1 MRTRTHFSLQLL
13 GLVTVLLIGTVT
25 WTGCQG
31 CEMQP
36 GMSPEGWCCRGDEVF
51 PCIEHECY
59 DTGGDFFPTEHEAVA
74 HCEGQMQ
81 GQMPPGEGWCC
92 RNGDVFPCP
101 EHECYDTGGDFFPTE
116 HEAMMHCGGQMP
128 PGEGWCC
135 DGGNVSP
142 CSEDECHSWGGAFFL
157 YEHEAVAH
165 CGGQMP
171 PGEGWCCDAG
181 NVAPCSEAECHGWGG
196 VFFLYEHEA
205 IAHCQGSAPG
215 PPPAGAPV
223 VHYFTA
229 NPSTISAGQTSTLKW
244 DVSGTST
251 VSLAGSNTKF
261 LTTFGAT
268 DQEQVSPMATEVYT
282 LTATNSAGTV
292 TDTATVTV
300 AGSAPPA
307 AGLPVINYFTATPS
321 TITAGQSTTL
331 KWDVSGATQPLE
343 LVLNDPLHTVLSG
356 LGYSGQKTDS
366 PTATGVYTLR
376 ATNSAGTVTATAQ
389 VTVNPPGGGGWS
401 GPPKVTNVTANAV
414 PPSYTGPGPTTINFV
429 ADITVDGPCTVTYKW
444 ERSDGVIGLQQTL
457 VFSAAGTKKVSDT
470 WTLGGGP
477 GTGIVWERVSILT
490 PLPMLSNKA
499 QFTLNI
505 TP

>member
-1 MRTRTHFSLQLL
+1 MERKLGKGKEDNNENKKHFSLQLL
-13 GLVTVLLIGTVT
+13 GLVTILLIGTVS

-59 DTGGDFFPTEHEAVA
+59 DGGGDFFPTEHEAIA
-74 HCEGQMQ
+74 HCE
-81 GQMPPGEGWCC
+81 
-92 RNGDVFPCP
+92 
-101 EHECYDTGGDFFPTE
+101 
-116 HEAMMHCGGQMP
+116 
-128 PGEGWCC
+128 
-135 DGGNVSP
+135 
-142 CSEDECHSWGGAFFL
+142 
-157 YEHEAVAH
+157 
-165 CGGQMP
+165 GQMP

-181 NVAPCSEAECHGWGG
+181 NVAPCSEAECLGWGGAFFLYEHEAIAHCGGPMPPGAGWCCDAGNVMPASETECFSWGGDFFPTEHEAQAHCGGPLPPGGGWCCDAGNVAPCSEAECLGWGG

-205 IAHCQGSAPG
+205 IAHCQGTTPG
-215 PPPAGAPV
+215 PSPGPAPAGSPV
-223 VHYFTA
+223 INYFTA
-229 NPSTISAGQTSTLKW
+229 NPSTITGGQSSTLKW
-244 DVSGTST
+244 DVSGANT
-251 VSLAGSNTKF
+251 VG
-261 LTTFGAT
+261 LTAPGFKVLNPLGTT
-268 DQEQVSPMATEVYT
+268 DLFQVSPTATKVYT

-292 TDTATVTV
+292 TDTA
-300 AGSAPPA
+300 
-307 AGLPVINYFTATPS
+307 
-321 TITAGQSTTL
+321 
-331 KWDVSGATQPLE
+331 
-343 LVLNDPLHTVLSG
+343 
-356 LGYSGQKTDS
+356 
-366 PTATGVYTLR
+366 
-376 ATNSAGTVTATAQ
+376 Q
-389 VTVNPPGGGGWS
+389 VTVTGSAPPGGGGWS

-429 ADITVDGPCTVTYKW
+429 AAITVAGPCTVTYKW

-457 VFSAAGTKKVSDT
+457 VFSAAGAQQVSDT

>member
-1 MRTRTHFSLQLL
+1 MGEEDGNEKEKTHFSLRLL
-13 GLVTVLLIGTVT
+13 GLVAVLLIGTVT

-31 CEMQP
+31 CIIEP
-36 GMSPEGWCCRGDEVF
+36 GMSPEGWCCDNGNVAPCSEDE
-51 PCIEHECY
+51 CHNW
-59 DTGGDFFPTEHEAVA
+59 GGVFFPTEHEAIA
-74 HCEGQMQ
+74 
-81 GQMPPGEGWCC
+81 
-92 RNGDVFPCP
+92 
-101 EHECYDTGGDFFPTE
+101 
-116 HEAMMHCGGQMP
+116 HCGGQMP

-135 DGGNVSP
+135 RGDEVFP
-142 CSEDECHSWGGAFFL
+142 CP
-157 YEHEAVAH
+157 EHECYDVGGDFFPTEQEAQAH

-196 VFFLYEHEA
+196 AFFLYEHEA
-205 IAHCQGSAPG
+205 IAHCQGTTPG
-215 PPPAGAPV
+215 PSPGPAPAGAPV
-223 VHYFTA
+223 INYFTA
-229 NPSTISAGQTSTLKW
+229 NPSPITGGQSSTLKW

-251 VSLAGSNTKF
+251 VSLTGSNTNF

-268 DQEQVSPMATEVYT
+268 DQEQVSPTATEVYT

-300 AGSAPPA
+300 TGSAPP

-331 KWDVSGATQPLE
+331 KWDVSGATQPIE
-343 LVLNDPLHTVLSG
+343 LVLGGPPGSVISG
-356 LGYSGQKTDS
+356 LGYQDQYMHS
-366 PTATGVYTLR
+366 PNANFAYQLR
-376 ATNSAGTVTATAQ
+376 ATNATGVAYKAVFVTVTGSA
-389 VTVNPPGGGGWS
+389 PPGGGGWS

-429 ADITVDGPCTVTYKW
+429 AAITVDGPCTVTYKW
-444 ERSDGVIGLQQTL
+444 ERSDGVSGLVQTL
-457 VFSAAGTKKVSDT
+457 VFSAAGAQQVSDT

-499 QFTLNI
+499 QFTLTI

>member
-1 MRTRTHFSLQLL
+1 MRTKTHFTLRLL
-13 GLVTVLLIGTVT
+13 GLVTVLLIGSVT

-59 DTGGDFFPTEHEAVA
+59 DTGGAFFPTEHEAVA
-74 HCEGQMQ
+74 HCGGQMQ

-157 YEHEAVAH
+157 YEHEAIAH

-205 IAHCQGSAPG
+205 VAHCQGSAPG
-215 PPPAGAPV
+215 PSPPGAPV
-223 VHYFTA
+223 IHYFTA
-229 NPSTISAGQTSTLKW
+229 NPSTITTGQSSTLKW

-268 DQEQVSPMATEVYT
+268 DQEQVSPTATQVYT

-300 AGSAPPA
+300 TGSAPPT
-307 AGLPVINYFTATPS
+307 GLVINYFTANPS
-321 TITAGQSTTL
+321 TITAGQSSTLKWDTSGATSVTLSHGIGKVGAAGNTLVSPTVTEMYTLTATNSAGTATATVKVEIWGTKFTGILPVILSFTANPSTISAGQSTTL
-331 KWDVSGATQPLE
+331 KWAVSGATQPIE
-343 LVLNDPLHTVLSG
+343 LVLTDPLHTVLFG
-356 LGYSGQKTDS
+356 FGYHDQYTDS

-376 ATNSAGTVTATAQ
+376 ATNATGTVTD
-389 VTVNPPGGGGWS
+389 TV
-401 GPPKVTNVTANAV
+401 KL
-414 PPSYTGPGPTTINFV
+414 
-429 ADITVDGPCTVTYKW
+429 TVT
-444 ERSDGVIGLQQTL
+444 
-457 VFSAAGTKKVSDT
+457 
-470 WTLGGGP
+470 P
-477 GTGIVWERVSILT
+477 
-490 PLPMLSNKA
+490 
-499 QFTLNI
+499 
-505 TP
+505 

>member
-13 GLVTVLLIGTVT
+13 GLVTVLLTGTMT
-25 WTGCQG
+25 STGCQG
-31 CEMQP
+31 CIVQP

-59 DTGGDFFPTEHEAVA
+59 DTGGAFFPTEHEAVA
-74 HCEGQMQ
+74 HCGGQMQ
-81 GQMPPGEGWCC
+81 
-92 RNGDVFPCP
+92 
-101 EHECYDTGGDFFPTE
+101 
-116 HEAMMHCGGQMP
+116 
-128 PGEGWCC
+128 
-135 DGGNVSP
+135 
-142 CSEDECHSWGGAFFL
+142 
-157 YEHEAVAH
+157 
-165 CGGQMP
+165 GQMP

-181 NVAPCSEAECHGWGG
+181 NVMPCSEAECHGWGG
-196 VFFLYEHEA
+196 IFFLYEHEA

-215 PPPAGAPV
+215 PSPPGAPV
-223 VHYFTA
+223 IHYFTA
-229 NPSTISAGQTSTLKW
+229 NPSTTSAGQTSTLKW
-244 DVSGTST
+244 DVSGTGT
-251 VSLAGSNTKF
+251 VSLTGSNTKF

-300 AGSAPPA
+300 TGSA
-307 AGLPVINYFTATPS
+307 
-321 TITAGQSTTL
+321 
-331 KWDVSGATQPLE
+331 
-343 LVLNDPLHTVLSG
+343 
-356 LGYSGQKTDS
+356 
-366 PTATGVYTLR
+366 
-376 ATNSAGTVTATAQ
+376 
-389 VTVNPPGGGGWS
+389 PPGGGGWS

-457 VFSAAGTKKVSDT
+457 VFSAAGAQQVSDT

>member
-1 MRTRTHFSLQLL
+1 MKTKRYFSLQVL
-13 GLVTVLLIGTVT
+13 GLVTILLIGTVT

-51 PCIEHECY
+51 PCPEHECY

-101 EHECYDTGGDFFPTE
+101 EHECYDTGGDFFLYE
-116 HEAMMHCGGQMP
+116 HEAIAHCGGQMP

-142 CSEDECHSWGGAFFL
+142 CSEDECHSWGGVFFL
-157 YEHEAVAH
+157 YEHEAIAH

-215 PPPAGAPV
+215 PSPPGSPV
-223 VHYFTA
+223 IHYFTA
-229 NPSTISAGQTSTLKW
+229 NPSTISAGQSSTLKW
-244 DVSGTST
+244 DVSGATSAT
-251 VSLAGSNTKF
+251 LNHGLGNIGAAGNTS
-261 LTTFGAT
+261 
-268 DQEQVSPMATEVYT
+268 VSPTGNTVYT

-292 TDTATVTV
+292 TDTATLTV

-307 AGLPVINYFTATPS
+307 GLPVFNYFTANPPSISPGQPVTLSWKVTNVVIPYGILLTAPGFTSAGKALVAVDQLQVFPTSTTTYTLAITNFAAGTSTGTATVTVTGSAPPGGLPVINYFTATPS
-321 TITAGQSTTL
+321 TISAGQSTTL
-331 KWDVSGATQPLE
+331 KWDVSGATQPIE
-343 LVLNDPLHTVLSG
+343 LVLGGPPGSVISG
-356 LGYSGQKTDS
+356 LGYQDQYMHS
-366 PTATGVYTLR
+366 PNANFAYQLKATNATG
-376 ATNSAGTVTATAQ
+376 TALKAVQ
-389 VTVNPPGGGGWS
+389 VTV
-401 GPPKVTNVTANAV
+401 K
-414 PPSYTGPGPTTINFV
+414 
-429 ADITVDGPCTVTYKW
+429 
-444 ERSDGVIGLQQTL
+444 
-457 VFSAAGTKKVSDT
+457 
-470 WTLGGGP
+470 
-477 GTGIVWERVSILT
+477 
-490 PLPMLSNKA
+490 
-499 QFTLNI
+499 
-505 TP
+505 